1 MGIGTMARKERGV
14 IFVNGTYLTKSSLM
28 PNLEGLEEVYFDV
41 ELVQFIQVQSKLI
54 IDFVFCSFFGHL
66 CANASFYYLQSR
78 ISLWCILMT
87 SYHVLGC
94 VFSERHTNIMM
105 NTG

>member
-1 MGIGTMARKERGV
+1 MTCKERGV

-54 IDFVFCSFFGHL
+54 IDFVFCSLFLAIFVLMHL
-66 CANASFYYLQSR
+66 FITFKVELVS
-78 ISLWCILMT
+78 
-87 SYHVLGC
+87 G
-94 VFSERHTNIMM
+94 VF
-105 NTG
+105 